1 MTTTRNAPADRR
13 SIGRFC
19 ENAVADYLTAH
30 GYTIL
35 AHGFAVKGGEI
46 DLVAENEDTLVF
58 VEVKG
63 RTDGDQIRRFGRP
76 SAAINTAKRE
86 HLYFTANEY
95 IRRTGNRK
103 KPRLDVAEVYM
114 TPVEVLS
121 DGALQKWMA
130 ISIRYYPSA
139 FRGTV

>member
-1 MTTTRNAPADRR
+1 MTYSQTSPANRR
-13 SIGRFC
+13 GIGRFC
-19 ENAVADYLTAH
+19 EAAIADYLTAQ

-35 AHGFAVKGGEI
+35 EHGFTVKGGEI
-46 DLVAENEDTLVF
+46 DLIAENADTLLF

-76 SAAINTAKRE
+76 ATAVNATKWEHLLYTAK
-86 HLYFTANEY
+86 EY

-114 TPVEVLS
+114 SPIEAICEDS
-121 DGALQKWMA
+121 FQEWMA
-130 ISIRYYPSA
+130 LTIRYYPSA
-139 FRGTV
+139 FRG